1 MTGECSGGKDQRD
14 RGLDVAG
21 EMTGECSGGK
31 DQRDRGLDVENNRL
45 YSRSPEL
52 DHLSRLRQHLSAAS
66 LQPLTMRQRRAGG
79 TNLVMLHPVKQCV
92 T

>member
-1 MTGECSGGKDQRD
+1 MATT
-14 RGLDVAG
+14 G

-45 YSRSPEL
+45 YSEL

-66 LQPLTMRQRRAGG
+66 LQPLKIRQRRTGG
-79 TNLVMLHPVKQCV
+79 TNLVMLSRTLDQCV
-92 T
+92 

>member
-1 MTGECSGGKDQRD
+1 MQRARPEQEGKHTHTATA
-14 RGLDVAG
+14 V

-31 DQRDRGLDVENNRL
+31 DQKDRGLDVENNRL

-66 LQPLTMRQRRAGG
+66 L
-79 TNLVMLHPVKQCV
+79 
-92 T
+92 